1 MEYITI
7 QTTGN
12 ATDFGDLT
20 EQSTNSACTS
30 NSTIGVHIAGDD
42 MEKFTIQTPANA
54 TDFGDILQSKTNSAA
69 SSGNAS

>member
-12 ATDFGDLT
+12 GTDFGDLT
-20 EQSTNSACTS
+20 ESSSSAACTS

-54 TDFGDILQSKTNSAA
+54 TDFGDILQAKTNCAA